1 MIKAEANPKT
11 LNCPKC
17 AAVLPT
23 PGLGDSGMMACP
35 NCGTD
40 ARVVVFPALFRDEA
54 KPVVAES
61 VMGDGEAS
69 CFFHAGKKAVHP
81 CSGCGRFLCSLCDL
95 EIGSE
100 HLCASCVESG
110 RKKGTMHQIESKR
123 FLAAYF
129 CQSLGILSLLVFCLP
144 LGFVAL
150 PAQIVVWAMNRKKPQ
165 SLVRKRAWVGYA
177 VGMTLSSLSIL
188 IFIAMIL
195 AGTWND

>member
-1 MIKAEANPKT
+1 MTKAEANPKT

-40 ARVVVFPALFRDEA
+40 VRVVVFPALFRDEA

-95 EIGSE
+95 EIGGD
-100 HLCASCVESG
+100 HLCANCVESG
-110 RKKGTMHQIESKR
+110 RRKGTINQIESKR
-123 FLAAYF
+123 FLAGYC
-129 CQSLGILSLLVFCLP
+129 CQSLGVLSLLVFCLP
-144 LGFVAL
+144 LGFA
-150 PAQIVVWAMNRKKPQ
+150 WASLGPGNGACNR
-165 SLVRKRAWVGYA
+165 RRWR
-177 VGMTLSSLSIL
+177 SS
-188 IFIAMIL
+188 FRRNPNRQRC
-195 AGTWND
+195 AGP

>member
-23 PGLGDSGMMACP
+23 LGLGDSGMMACP

-54 KPVVAES
+54 KPVVAEP

-95 EIGSE
+95 
-100 HLCASCVESG
+100 ASC
-110 RKKGTMHQIESKR
+110 
-123 FLAAYF
+123 
-129 CQSLGILSLLVFCLP
+129 
-144 LGFVAL
+144 AL
-150 PAQIVVWAMNRKKPQ
+150 C
-165 SLVRKRAWVGYA
+165 LVRCYPPSPLRPRALNGA
-177 VGMTLSSLSIL
+177 EIL
-188 IFIAMIL
+188 TSCGIIA
-195 AGTWND
+195 ANSR